1 MIDVLQ
7 DFLSS
12 INFFD
17 IIVLIILI
25 YNVLQCFYKGFSLS
39 LISFSKW
46 ILSTIVTIILVPKLQ
61 PIVSEYIQSEFIN
74 NVGLGITIFIFT
86 LFITIIIGKTLS
98 KAVTWTGVGSIDK
111 VFGFLFGF
119 FKGYIVCV
127 CLFSILNWFYPYQ
140 NWGISAEDAISFNF
154 ISKGSDVLINE
165 FPSNEDFI
173 DTKEKIEKFESDKLR
188 EECGIFGISNH
199 ADASALVALGLHAL
213 QHRGQEGCGIV
224 SFDGKNYHS
233 EKRQGLIGD
242 HFTDLETLKKLPGSF
257 AIGHNRYS
265 TTGETSLRNIQP
277 FFADLHMGGLSIAH
291 NGNLTNAI
299 VLRENLVKNGAIF
312 RTTSDTETI
321 VQLIARSKREKFID
335 KLIDTL
341 FQIQGGYSLVLMTNK
356 KLVGVRDP
364 FGIRPLVVGKIKNS
378 YIFASETCALD
389 IVGASFV
396 REVKNGEIVIV
407 EDNQLKSIKPFPQQK
422 ARPCVFEYIYF
433 ARPDSLINNKCA
445 YEYRKNLGTELAK
458 EADLKADLV
467 VPVPDSGV
475 PAALGYAKHSKKN
488 FELGL
493 IRNHYVGRT
502 FIEPTQNIRSLGV
515 KLKLNSTKTIVK
527 GKSIILIDDS
537 LVRGT
542 TCHKIVKMLY
552 ESGAKEVHVR
562 IACPEII
569 YPDFYGVDMPTKEE
583 LLAFKKNN
591 KEMCDYLNA
600 KSLKFLSLEGLYKAL
615 INEKRDAKYPQFSDH
630 YFTGDY
636 PIKPHDNINGINVK
650 QLSLLSGKSNN

>member
-1 MIDVLQ
+1 MWD
-7 DFLSS
+7 
-12 INFFD
+12 
-17 IIVLIILI
+17 
-25 YNVLQCFYKGFSLS
+25 
-39 LISFSKW
+39 
-46 ILSTIVTIILVPKLQ
+46 
-61 PIVSEYIQSEFIN
+61 
-74 NVGLGITIFIFT
+74 
-86 LFITIIIGKTLS
+86 
-98 KAVTWTGVGSIDK
+98 
-111 VFGFLFGF
+111 
-119 FKGYIVCV
+119 
-127 CLFSILNWFYPYQ
+127 
-140 NWGISAEDAISFNF
+140 
-154 ISKGSDVLINE
+154 
-165 FPSNEDFI
+165 
-173 DTKEKIEKFESDKLR
+173 
-188 EECGIFGISNH
+188 FGISSH
-199 ADASALVALGLHAL
+199 TDASALVALGLHAL

-233 EKRQGLIGD
+233 EKRQGLVGD
-242 HFTDLETLKKLPGSF
+242 HFTDPEILKKLPGNF

-291 NGNLTNAI
+291 NGNLTNALL
-299 VLRENLVKNGAIF
+299 LRENLVKEGAIF

-321 VQLIARSKREKFID
+321 VQLIAKSNREKFTD

-341 FQIQGGYSLVLMTNK
+341 FQIQGGYALVLLTNK

-364 FGIRPLVVGKIKNS
+364 FGIRPLIIGKLKNS

-396 REVKNGEIVIV
+396 REVQNGEIVIV
-407 EDNQLKSIKPFPQQK
+407 ENGELKSVKPFPKQK
-422 ARPCVFEYIYF
+422 QRTCVFEYIYF

-445 YEYRKNLGTELAK
+445 YEYRKNLGEELAK
-458 EADLKADLV
+458 ETDIKADLI

-475 PAALGYAKHSKKN
+475 PAALGYAEQSKKK

-515 KLKLNSTKTIVK
+515 KLKLSSTKTIVK
-527 GKSIILIDDS
+527 NKSIILIDDS

-562 IACPEII
+562 IACPEIK
-569 YPDFYGVDMPTKEE
+569 YPDYYGVDMPTKEE
-583 LLAFKKNN
+583 LLAYKKSNQ
-591 KEMCDYLNA
+591 EMCEYIKA
-600 KSLKFLSLEGLYKAL
+600 KSLKFLSLDGLYKAL
-615 INEKRDAKYPQFSDH
+615 IKEKRNDAYPQFSDH

-636 PIKPHDNINGINVK
+636 PIKPIDKVEGIKIK
-650 QLSLLSGKSNN
+650 QLSLLSVKSTN